1 MLASAQRVQK
11 GRDSITHA
19 CNQSRSM
26 RPPRHSTILNPLG
39 SDFDRFLYAE
49 VGDDQRGGQLSVVS
63 ALARSGVDPWD
74 EAARLAA
81 MLTEAAARTL
91 ADLLARLPAGSG
103 QPLDPLSVAT
113 RLVALLPRGSN

>member
-1 MLASAQRVQK
+1 MLASAQSTRYCRGNVLY
-11 GRDSITHA
+11 A
-19 CNQSRSM
+19 CIQSRAM
-26 RPPRHSTILNPLG
+26 KPPRHSTVLNPLG

-49 VGDDQRGGQLSVVS
+49 VGDDHRGGQLSVVS

-81 MLTEAAARTL
+81 MIKEVAARAL

-103 QPLDPLSVAT
+103 QPVDPLSVAT
-113 RLVALLPRGSN
+113 RLVSLLPRGSH

>member
-1 MLASAQRVQK
+1 
-11 GRDSITHA
+11 
-19 CNQSRSM
+19 M

>member
-1 MLASAQRVQK
+1 MLASAQSVLE
-11 GRDSITHA
+11 GRDTVMHA
-19 CNQSRSM
+19 CSQSRAM
-26 RPPRHSTILNPLG
+26 KPPRQSTVLNPLG

-81 MLTEAAARTL
+81 MLTEAAVRTL

-113 RLVALLPRGSN
+113 RLVTLLPRGSH